1 MRLRCPG
8 KKGAATGTLIQQ
20 RLGAVLIV
28 AVQPAHHGLRVA
40 ADTGC
45 DVRGAVPL
53 CDVMKGKETL
63 AAAGMRGSQGQ
74 AAQVRQRL
82 APTFMI
88 NS

>member
-1 MRLRCPG
+1 
-8 KKGAATGTLIQQ
+8 
-20 RLGAVLIV
+20 VFIV

-40 ADTGC
+40 ADARC
-45 DVRGAVPL
+45 HMHGAIPL
-53 CDVMKGKETL
+53 CDVVEGKEAL

-74 AAQVRQRL
+74 AAQIRQRL

>member
-1 MRLRCPG
+1 
-8 KKGAATGTLIQQ
+8 
-20 RLGAVLIV
+20 
-28 AVQPAHHGLRVA
+28 VQPAHHGLRVA
-40 ADTGC
+40 ADARC

-53 CDVMKGKETL
+53 RDVVEGKETL
-63 AAAGMRGSQGQ
+63 AAAGMRSSQGQ

>member
-1 MRLRCPG
+1 MPAPRGRVRCSC
-8 KKGAATGTLIQQ
+8 AANPS
-20 RLGAVLIV
+20 RS
-28 AVQPAHHGLRVA
+28 
-40 ADTGC
+40 ADDGRYGR

-53 CDVMKGKETL
+53 CDVVEGKEAL
-63 AAAGMRGSQGQ
+63 AAASMWGSQGQ